1 MPTGKIRQC
10 NLFPYRLG
18 SLFPCTCWNVNFFK
32 LKPLRSM
39 SGVFDD
45 IIVIPNK
52 NRACTRIQIDS
63 TSRRFWLHCDRHRI
77 SVGNLS
83 STNLPTPNRSARNS
97 IHSVHQEKTLY
108 LTFVC
113 LTVTFLVCH
122 LPRHSSLELGT
133 CEKNV
138 HFYNNSSIHL

>member
-1 MPTGKIRQC
+1 M
-10 NLFPYRLG
+10 
-18 SLFPCTCWNVNFFK
+18 
-32 LKPLRSM
+32 
-39 SGVFDD
+39 FDD

-52 NRACTRIQIDS
+52 TRAWTRIQIGS

-133 CEKNV
+133 CEKMST
-138 HFYNNSSIHL
+138 FTIIPQYIYWNSKLSAPFVCFTYWFKLVYGLFEQINLHHTINSCPV